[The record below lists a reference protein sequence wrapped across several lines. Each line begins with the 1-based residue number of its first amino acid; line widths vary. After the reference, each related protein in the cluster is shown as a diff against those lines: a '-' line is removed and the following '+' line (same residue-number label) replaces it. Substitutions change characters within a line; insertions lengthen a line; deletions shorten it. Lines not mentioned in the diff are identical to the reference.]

1 MSKTKNLINPP
12 PLPAKVINRGREFMN
27 KNLNSFLLAGLLL
40 IVPVCPSTIVRAQLS
55 QISDINTQPKTLFR
69 DELYFGLTKPG
80 GDMISESEWQQF
92 VNDVITPRFREG
104 LTVLN
109 GSGQFL
115 NSSGILV
122 RENSKIV
129 ILIYESSPEKNQ
141 AINEIIETY
150 KRTFQQ
156 ESVLRATSEVKVS
169 F

>member
-1 MSKTKNLINPP
+1 
-12 PLPAKVINRGREFMN
+12 MN
-27 KNLNSFLLAGLLL
+27 KHLNSLCFAGLLFVL
-40 IVPVCPSTIVRAQLS
+40 PVCSATIARAQLPEA
-55 QISDINTQPKTLFR
+55 SDINAKQTNLLK

-80 GDMISESEWQQF
+80 GEIVSESEWQEF
-92 VNDVITPRFREG
+92 VSAVITPRFREG
-104 LTVLN
+104 LTVLD

-115 NSSGILV
+115 NSSGMLI

-129 ILIYESSPEKNQ
+129 ILIYEKSPEKDR
-141 AINEIIETY
+141 AVNEIIETY

>member
-1 MSKTKNLINPP
+1 
-12 PLPAKVINRGREFMN
+12 MN
-27 KNLNSFLLAGLLL
+27 KHLNSLCLTGLLFVL
-40 IVPVCPSTIVRAQLS
+40 PVCPATIARAQLPET
-55 QISDINTQPKTLFR
+55 SDTNAKQTNLLK
-69 DELYFGLTKPG
+69 DELFFGLTKPG
-80 GDMISESEWQQF
+80 GETISEAEWQEF
-92 VNDVITPRFREG
+92 VKSVITPRFWEG
-104 LTVLN
+104 LTVLE

-115 NSSGILV
+115 NSSGILI

-129 ILIYESSPEKNQ
+129 IIIYESSPEKNQ

>member
-1 MSKTKNLINPP
+1 
-12 PLPAKVINRGREFMN
+12 MN
-27 KNLNSFLLAGLLL
+27 KHLNSLCLTGLLFVL
-40 IVPVCPSTIVRAQLS
+40 PVCPATIARAQLPET
-55 QISDINTQPKTLFR
+55 SDTNPKQTNLLK
-69 DELYFGLTKPG
+69 DELFFGLTKPG
-80 GDMISESEWQQF
+80 GETISEAEWQEF
-92 VNDVITPRFREG
+92 VKAVITPRFREG
-104 LTVLN
+104 LTVLE

-115 NSSGILV
+115 NSSGILI

>member
-1 MSKTKNLINPP
+1 
-12 PLPAKVINRGREFMN
+12 MN
-27 KNLNSFLLAGLLL
+27 KHLNSLCLAGLVFVL
-40 IVPVCPSTIVRAQLS
+40 PVCPATIARAQLPEA
-55 QISDINTQPKTLFR
+55 SDTNVKQTNLLK
-69 DELYFGLTKPG
+69 DELYFGLNKPG
-80 GDMISESEWQQF
+80 GEIVSESEWQEF
-92 VNDVITPRFREG
+92 VKAVITPRFREG
-104 LTVLN
+104 LTVLD

-115 NSSGILV
+115 NSSGMLI

-129 ILIYESSPEKNQ
+129 ILIYESSPEKNR

>member
-1 MSKTKNLINPP
+1 
-12 PLPAKVINRGREFMN
+12 MN
-27 KNLNSFLLAGLLL
+27 KHLNSLCLTGLLFIL
-40 IVPVCPSTIVRAQLS
+40 PVCPATIARAQLPETADTNAK
-55 QISDINTQPKTLFR
+55 QTNLLK

-80 GDMISESEWQQF
+80 GETISEAEWQEF
-92 VNDVITPRFREG
+92 VKAVITPRFREG
-104 LTVLN
+104 LTVLE

-115 NSSGILV
+115 NSSGILI

-129 ILIYESSPEKNQ
+129 ILIYQSSPEKNQ

>member
-1 MSKTKNLINPP
+1 
-12 PLPAKVINRGREFMN
+12 MN
-27 KNLNSFLLAGLLL
+27 KHLNSLCLTGLLFIL
-40 IVPVCPSTIVRAQLS
+40 PVCPATIARAQLPEA
-55 QISDINTQPKTLFR
+55 SDINAKQTNLLK

-80 GDMISESEWQQF
+80 GEIVSESEWQEF
-92 VNDVITPRFREG
+92 VSAVITPRFREG
-104 LTVLN
+104 LTVLD

-115 NSSGILV
+115 NSSGMLI

-129 ILIYESSPEKNQ
+129 ILIYEKSPEKNR
-141 AINEIIETY
+141 AVNEIIETY

>member
-1 MSKTKNLINPP
+1 
-12 PLPAKVINRGREFMN
+12 MN
-27 KNLNSFLLAGLLL
+27 KHLNSLCLTGMLFVL
-40 IVPVCPSTIVRAQLS
+40 PVCPATIARAQLPQS
-55 QISDINTQPKTLFR
+55 ADTNVNQTNLLK

-80 GDMISESEWQQF
+80 GETVSESEWQEF
-92 VNDVITPRFREG
+92 VKAVITPRFREG
-104 LTVLN
+104 LTVLD

-115 NSSGILV
+115 NSSGMLI

-129 ILIYESSPEKNQ
+129 ILIYDSSPDKNR

>member
-1 MSKTKNLINPP
+1 
-12 PLPAKVINRGREFMN
+12 MN
-27 KNLNSFLLAGLLL
+27 KHLNSLCLTGLLFIL
-40 IVPVCPSTIVRAQLS
+40 PVCPGTIARAQLPET
-55 QISDINTQPKTLFR
+55 SDTNAKQTNLLK

-80 GDMISESEWQQF
+80 GEPVSEAEWQEF
-92 VNDVITPRFREG
+92 VSAVITPRFREG
-104 LTVLN
+104 LTVLD

-115 NSSGILV
+115 NSSGILI

>member
-1 MSKTKNLINPP
+1 
-12 PLPAKVINRGREFMN
+12 MN
-27 KNLNSFLLAGLLL
+27 KKFNSFFLAGLLL
-40 IVPVCPSTIVRAQLS
+40 IVPVCPPTIARAQLPET
-55 QISDINTQPKTLFR
+55 SDTNTSPKTLFK

-80 GDMISESEWQQF
+80 GETISESEWQQF
-92 VNDVITPRFREG
+92 VNVVITPRFREG
-104 LTVLN
+104 LTILN

-115 NSSGILV
+115 NSSGVLI

-150 KRTFQQ
+150 KRNFQQ

>member
-1 MSKTKNLINPP
+1 
-12 PLPAKVINRGREFMN
+12 MN
-27 KNLNSFLLAGLLL
+27 KHLNSLCLTGLLFIL
-40 IVPVCPSTIVRAQLS
+40 PVCPATIARAQL
-55 QISDINTQPKTLFR
+55 PKTSDTNAKQTNLLK

-80 GDMISESEWQQF
+80 GEPVSEAEWQEF
-92 VNDVITPRFREG
+92 VSAVITPRFREG
-104 LTVLN
+104 LTVLD

-115 NSSGILV
+115 NSSGILI

>member
-1 MSKTKNLINPP
+1 
-12 PLPAKVINRGREFMN
+12 MN
-27 KNLNSFLLAGLLL
+27 KHLNSLCFAGLLFIL
-40 IVPVCPSTIVRAQLS
+40 PVCPATIARAQLPEA
-55 QISDINTQPKTLFR
+55 SDTNAKQTNLLK

-80 GDMISESEWQQF
+80 GAIVSESEWQEF
-92 VNDVITPRFREG
+92 VNVVITPRFREG
-104 LTVLN
+104 LTVLD

-115 NSSGILV
+115 NSSGMLI

-129 ILIYESSPEKNQ
+129 ILIYEKSPEKNR